1 MSSSTPIGDPAQLRF
16 DHIGVVVS
24 DIPAAV
30 ACLGATFGIR
40 ALTDRIDDDALGVSV
55 QFVRD
60 HSGVVYEMITPRG
73 AHSPVAKT
81 LASNNNLLN
90 QVAYRTP
97 DLTQGAQAMRAAGHF
112 ALGRPAPAIAF
123 GGAHVQFFWCELG
136 FVIELVEGFDT
147 GPVFHDSR

>member
-97 DLTQGAQAMRAAGHF
+97 DLTRGAQAMGNRATPVARGIPAATGRGFPARVVQLARVLHLAGD
-112 ALGRPAPAIAF
+112 ARL
-123 GGAHVQFFWCELG
+123 
-136 FVIELVEGFDT
+136 D
-147 GPVFHDSR
+147 